1 VTTEMATKW
10 GRPIAERGF
19 AQLPNYLLFINQF
32 LDKDHRLS
40 PVELLVLFQ
49 LVGTWW
55 KKGDLP
61 FPSMGTLAVRC
72 GVSDRQIQRA
82 VNQLEK
88 IGLISRVK
96 RRIKGI
102 ISSNAYDLAP
112 LVSIL
117 EEIAK
122 TFPNE
127 FPRNVDKTIVREIS
141 KRLDAHAA
149 QNASQTVAPAKASFP
164 ATKFEVLPYKSMEG
178 YYIRA
183 TWPDGRVQN
192 IDDNTKAEP
201 AFKTEAEA
209 EVWIEDKSAGWLQN
223 LSSRQR

>member
-1 VTTEMATKW
+1 MAMDITAKW
-10 GRPIAERGF
+10 GKPVAERGF

-82 VNQLEK
+82 VNELEK
-88 IGLISRVK
+88 VGLIRRVN

-102 ISSNAYDLAP
+102 ISSNAYDLGP

-122 TFPNE
+122 AFPNE
-127 FPRNVDKTIVREIS
+127 FPRNVDRATVKAISSRLGTPYTIVLDPSGALANSFLTLDHALETARELEKTGHKIRS
-141 KRLDAHAA
+141 INRGEEILEGQELRAA
-149 QNASQTVAPAKASFP
+149 LGENTPPEFVNFP
-164 ATKFEVLPYKSMEG
+164 SG
-178 YYIRA
+178 
-183 TWPDGRVQN
+183 G
-192 IDDNTKAEP
+192 
-201 AFKTEAEA
+201 
-209 EVWIEDKSAGWLQN
+209 
-223 LSSRQR
+223 

>member
-1 VTTEMATKW
+1 MATDITTKW
-10 GRPIAERGF
+10 GRPVAERGF

-88 IGLISRVK
+88 VGLIRRVN

-102 ISSNAYDLAP
+102 ISSNAYDLSP

-122 TFPNE
+122 AFPNE
-127 FPRNVDKTIVREIS
+127 FPRNVDRAVVKEIS
-141 KRLDAHAA
+141 SRLLDRHIAAAIAEQGSPAHTTPSRPDPHAIDQIGRRGRPLRLLA
-149 QNASQTVAPAKASFP
+149 CIRHLCSRRADECRICRGSGPSKNSQRLFV
-164 ATKFEVLPYKSMEG
+164 
-178 YYIRA
+178 
-183 TWPDGRVQN
+183 
-192 IDDNTKAEP
+192 
-201 AFKTEAEA
+201 
-209 EVWIEDKSAGWLQN
+209 
-223 LSSRQR
+223 

>member
-1 VTTEMATKW
+1 M
-10 GRPIAERGF
+10 GRPVAERGF

-40 PVELLVLFQ
+40 PVEVLVLFQ

-82 VNQLEK
+82 VNELEK
-88 IGLISRVK
+88 VGLIKRVN

-102 ISSNAYDLAP
+102 ISSNAYDLSP

-122 TFPNE
+122 AFPQPIPAQRGQGDHETNQQ
-127 FPRNVDKTIVREIS
+127 PVRRKNAGS
-141 KRLDAHAA
+141 LSAA
-149 QNASQTVAPAKASFP
+149 RSRSQMIA
-164 ATKFEVLPYKSMEG
+164 VL
-178 YYIRA
+178 
-183 TWPDGRVQN
+183 
-192 IDDNTKAEP
+192 
-201 AFKTEAEA
+201 
-209 EVWIEDKSAGWLQN
+209 AGIHT
-223 LSSRQR
+223 

>member
-1 VTTEMATKW
+1 MATDITAKW
-10 GRPIAERGF
+10 GRPVAERGF

-88 IGLISRVK
+88 VGLIQRVN

-102 ISSNAYDLAP
+102 ISSNAYDLSP

-122 TFPNE
+122 AFPNE
-127 FPRNVDKTIVREIS
+127 FPRNVDKATVKEIS
-141 KRLDAHAA
+141 SRFLDHRHRDKNGEISRKHGNTLIGTLRNHYGAGFAPGFEDTDTLAHVLATLDQPSLTRLIKDL
-149 QNASQTVAPAKASFP
+149 NAGALAGDVAK
-164 ATKFEVLPYKSMEG
+164 E
-178 YYIRA
+178 
-183 TWPDGRVQN
+183 
-192 IDDNTKAEP
+192 
-201 AFKTEAEA
+201 
-209 EVWIEDKSAGWLQN
+209 
-223 LSSRQR
+223 